1 MAREPIRKTRI
12 EESNDNTYTPPSD
25 YDIPDEVKEL
35 FAKDGY
41 HLRWIRVLIDNQ
53 DDYKNVADR
62 RREGYEPVS
71 ISELPP
77 EARDLFETKSFGSSV
92 NKYSNITMVGDLAL
106 FKVPLKKAQARTRYY
121 ENMALQNEIAQRKQ
135 LGADSKLNKL
145 LPITDESKTVVRT
158 GGGRSAS
165 APEGFG
171 KTLRNTS
178 KDSEDDAE

>member
-1 MAREPIRKTRI
+1 
-12 EESNDNTYTPPSD
+12 
-25 YDIPDEVKEL
+25 
-35 FAKDGY
+35 
-41 HLRWIRVLIDNQ
+41 
-53 DDYKNVADR
+53 
-62 RREGYEPVS
+62 
-71 ISELPP
+71 
-77 EARDLFETKSFGSSV
+77 
-92 NKYSNITMVGDLAL
+92 MVGDLAL